1 MTYSSA
7 FLFVVFPDW
16 LELFCLADVLF
27 DALVFACAFTDTIL
41 LVSSAEPEP
50 VARSVTGSS
59 RRSFLLAANSFMDPI
74 LAAAALFF
82 LTVNL
87 PEGSVI
93 FDGSFF
99 IGDFPGDFDITFG
112 LFLDDFTEDEA
123 DTILVTPADSDSMS
137 DVGLLDEAGDTIV
150 TLRLLARRALGLSE
164 GLVGDG
170 VLFFTWCLFLTT
182 LWKIIFSESVYRV
195 S

>member
-1 MTYSSA
+1 M
-7 FLFVVFPDW
+7 
-16 LELFCLADVLF
+16 
-27 DALVFACAFTDTIL
+27 CAFADTIF
-41 LVSSAEPEP
+41 LVSSTEPEA

-93 FDGSFF
+93 FDGSFA
-99 IGDFPGDFDITFG
+99 IGDFPGDFDNTFG
-112 LFLDDFTEDEA
+112 LFLDDFKGDEA
-123 DTILVTPADSDSMS
+123 DTILVTTDDSDSIL
-137 DVGLLDEAGDTIV
+137 DVVLLDDAGDTII

-170 VLFFTWCLFLTT
+170 VLFFVFVFLAF
-182 LWKIIFSESVYRV
+182 LYGVNGV
-195 S
+195 SDT